1 MAKEETKKIA
11 NGSEPKKKLTY
22 DELMGLAAKMD
33 REIIELRK
41 KLGESQV
48 QLAAYQMEDYWKRL
62 DWLWKVITLD
72 YASSVFGDEFYQQ
85 KVDEFVKLMTPVEE
99 KEQE

>member
-11 NGSEPKKKLTY
+11 NGPEPKKKLTY